1 MNAEQISNRPVALVT
16 GASRGLGRA
25 LARALAADGWQ
36 LVITSRG
43 GAELATAEAEL
54 AELTTVVALAGS
66 IVDDDHRARLAS
78 AAAALGGARL
88 LVNNAGTLN
97 GADAAG
103 ADGGCEPLPR
113 LADFP
118 LPELLETFEVNV
130 LAPIALTQL
139 VLPQLRAHTG
149 DVLNISSDAAAVAY
163 EGWGGYGASKAALDL
178 ASAVL
183 AVEEPELRV
192 WAVDPGS
199 MRTRMLQEA
208 SPGEDISGEPLP
220 EEVAP
225 ALLTLVRDRAASGRY
240 RASELLADRV
250 GPAGA
255 VTAGPDP
262 AGPAAAPAAEAPGH
276 AFAEAPAGA
285 VPLAASSARRG
296 DR

>member
-1 MNAEQISNRPVALVT
+1 MNAQQISNRPVAVVT
-16 GASRGLGRA
+16 GASRGLGLA

-36 LVITSRG
+36 LVITARG
-43 GAELATAEAEL
+43 AADLAAVEAEL
-54 AELTTVVALAGS
+54 AGTTTVVASAGS
-66 IVDDDHRARLAS
+66 IVDDDHRARLA
-78 AAAALGGARL
+78 AAAASLGGARL

-97 GADAAG
+97 GADAPG

-118 LPELLETFEVNV
+118 LPELLETFEVNA

-139 VLPQLRAHTG
+139 VLPQLRAHAG
-149 DVLNISSDAAAVAY
+149 AVLNISSDAAAVAY

-199 MRTRMLQEA
+199 MRTRMLQDA
-208 SPGEDISGEPLP
+208 SPGEDLSGETLP

-225 ALLTLVRDRAASGRY
+225 ALLALVRDRAASGRY
-240 RASELLADRV
+240 RACELPASPAVPAADGSGPASDGP
-250 GPAGA
+250 GPAG
-255 VTAGPDP
+255 GE
-262 AGPAAAPAAEAPGH
+262 PAAV
-276 AFAEAPAGA
+276 PAGA
-285 VPLAASSARRG
+285 GAAAGEGR
-296 DR
+296 